1 MVKHYVKVDEIKTM
15 IGLKL
20 EEGLEYNQEM
30 ILYFK
35 ELSNGSLWFRISYDD
50 GIYWDGNIL
59 NVFKGEKFFRFK
71 LEQINKI
78 EIYEC
83 DWIE

>member
-15 IGLKL
+15 MGLKL
-20 EEGLEYNQEM
+20 DEGLEYNQEM
-30 ILYFK
+30 ILYFNNPYND
-35 ELSNGSLWFRISYDD
+35 SIWFRISYDD
-50 GIYWDGNIL
+50 GICWDGNFL
-59 NVFKGEKFFRFK
+59 NVFKDGKFFRFK

-78 EIYEC
+78 EIYEG